1 MERTMTVVGAA
12 DRPASPEVRF
22 NALFARHYPAV
33 FGYAVRRVG
42 RDEAGDAAAEVF
54 TVAWRR
60 LGRVPAEPGTL
71 PWLFGVAR
79 KVVANQ
85 ERAARRRLR
94 LEARAAASP
103 AGAVEGPGTAGL
115 DVEAALVR
123 LGRAD
128 RELLRLAAWE
138 EMQPAEIAVVLGCS
152 PNAAAVRLH
161 RARQRLAGE
170 FQSEGRP

>member
-1 MERTMTVVGAA
+1 MTLLGAA
-12 DRPASPEVRF
+12 DRPASPEARF
-22 NALFARHYPAV
+22 HALFARHYPAV
-33 FGYAVRRVG
+33 FGYAARRLG

-60 LGRVPAEPGTL
+60 IGGVPDEPATL
-71 PWLFGVAR
+71 PWLYGVAR

-94 LEARAAASP
+94 LQAKAAALP
-103 AGAVEGPGTAGL
+103 GGTMPEPGTTGL
-115 DVEAALVR
+115 DVEAALMR
-123 LGRAD
+123 LRIGD
-128 RELLRLAAWE
+128 REILRLAAWE
-138 EMQPAEIAVVLGCS
+138 ELAPGEIAAVLGCS

-170 FQSEGRP
+170 LNPETRS